1 MMNGGRN
8 ISLKFLSVN
17 VNKIMKK
24 EMLKEITKELLPK
37 NMTKEDW
44 KIFIKE
50 CKEKLE
56 QTKCFLCD
64 DLNKKNTPLFGILNF

>member
-8 ISLKFLSVN
+8 ISLKFPSVN

-37 NMTKEDW
+37 KMTKEDW

-50 CKEKLE
+50 CKEKLK

-64 DLNKKNTPLFGILNF
+64 DLNKKTPPNLVF

>member
-64 DLNKKNTPLFGILNF
+64 DLNKKNTP

>member
-64 DLNKKNTPLFGILNF
+64 DLNKKNTPYFGILNF